1 MQGVQGSAG
10 GTGAKGT
17 RGPVGQT
24 GPRGPPGVSVSLNFL
39 PRSCFTTHSPS
50 ELL

>member
-39 PRSCFTTHSPS
+39 PRSCFITRSPP